1 MYICIYLYM
10 IMMIIYEKKE
20 LKKFS
25 ESVYFDGQNEKLER
39 KLNMH
44 DYRAMNLI
52 VYEILNVCIWIR

>member
-1 MYICIYLYM
+1 MYIFIYDYDDN
-10 IMMIIYEKKE
+10 IWEFKKV
-20 LKKFS
+20 KFS
-25 ESVYFDGQNEKLER
+25 ESVYFDRQNEKLER